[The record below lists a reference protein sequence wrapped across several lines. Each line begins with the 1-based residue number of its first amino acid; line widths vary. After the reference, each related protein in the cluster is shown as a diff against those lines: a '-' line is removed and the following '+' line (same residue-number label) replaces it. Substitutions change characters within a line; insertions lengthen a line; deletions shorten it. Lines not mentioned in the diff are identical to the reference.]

1 MTSVV
6 EERTSLLP
14 GSWRVLSSVWVCVH
28 VFYRHLCL
36 LGLLCVESWGVRA
49 CVRACVCVSVPACA
63 CLRLCGMPACLPVSA
78 RRACLSVCAACLP
91 VCLCVPAC
99 VCLCV
104 LAWVCACVCACVLYL
119 HLCLVGLLC
128 LESEAL
134 PRPDSGSPFC
144 WAGAFLM
151 TVTSNDSTP
160 IRGFDTCTHRHART
174 DTHAQTHARTHSIS
188 SLDMN

>member
-1 MTSVV
+1 MASLQLSCTPPPPFVV
-6 EERTSLLP
+6 PDWLLVSLFILCDW
-14 GSWRVLSSVWVCVH
+14 GGLHRMGWVC
-28 VFYRHLCL
+28 
-36 LGLLCVESWGVRA
+36 
-49 CVRACVCVSVPACA
+49 ACVCAC
-63 CLRLCGMPACLPVSA
+63 
-78 RRACLSVCAACLP
+78 

>member
-1 MTSVV
+1 MSVCACV
-6 EERTSLLP
+6 LPASLSFRP
-14 GSWRVLSSVWVCVH
+14 S
-28 VFYRHLCL
+28 LCREL
-36 LGLLCVESWGVRA
+36 RCAS
-49 CVRACVCVSVPACA
+49 VRACVCVSVPACA
-63 CLRLCGMPACLPVSA
+63 CLRLCGVPACLPVSA

-134 PRPDSGSPFC
+134 PQPDSGSPCLLLGWCFTDDRHQQR
-144 WAGAFLM
+144 LH
-151 TVTSNDSTP
+151 P
-160 IRGFDTCTHRHART
+160 DTGV
-174 DTHAQTHARTHSIS
+174 
-188 SLDMN
+188 

>member
-1 MTSVV
+1 M
-6 EERTSLLP
+6 
-14 GSWRVLSSVWVCVH
+14 
-28 VFYRHLCL
+28 
-36 LGLLCVESWGVRA
+36 RA
-49 CVRACVCVSVPACA
+49 CVRASVCPFLLVPAYVCVA
-63 CLRLCGMPACLPVSA
+63 CLPACLPACLCLRGV
-78 RRACLSVCAACLP
+78 RACLSVRRACLCVCEACLP
-91 VCLCVPAC
+91 ACLHAYIWVCVPAYVRLCVLGACVRLFVRACLPTCICLCVPAC

-174 DTHAQTHARTHSIS
+174 DTHAHIQLVCLI
-188 SLDMN
+188 

>member
-1 MTSVV
+1 M
-6 EERTSLLP
+6 
-14 GSWRVLSSVWVCVH
+14 
-28 VFYRHLCL
+28 
-36 LGLLCVESWGVRA
+36 RA
-49 CVRACVCVSVPACA
+49 CVRASVCPFLLVPAC
-63 CLRLCGMPACLPVSA
+63 RLCGVPACLP
-78 RRACLSVCAACLP
+78 ACVCAACVP
-91 VCLCVPAC
+91 VCLCGVPACVSVRARLCVSVRPGLGMCLCLCVPAC

>member
-1 MTSVV
+1 M
-6 EERTSLLP
+6 
-14 GSWRVLSSVWVCVH
+14 
-28 VFYRHLCL
+28 
-36 LGLLCVESWGVRA
+36 RA
-49 CVRACVCVSVPACA
+49 CVRASVCPFLLVPAYVCVA
-63 CLRLCGMPACLPVSA
+63 CLPACLPVSA

-174 DTHAQTHARTHSIS
+174 DTRTHTF
-188 SLDMN
+188 N

>member
-1 MTSVV
+1 MSVCACV
-6 EERTSLLP
+6 LPASLSFRP
-14 GSWRVLSSVWVCVH
+14 S
-28 VFYRHLCL
+28 LCREL
-36 LGLLCVESWGVRA
+36 RCAS
-49 CVRACVCVSVPACA
+49 VRACVCVSVPACA
-63 CLRLCGMPACLPVSA
+63 CLRLCGVPACLPACLPVSA